1 MVSSRWFEKFDQTAK
16 SHKKQR
22 ISKYRFK
29 MLIAHIH
36 GSNTRKKIIPRPK
49 NRKKYKAE
57 KRNYIHK
64 HATKPTH

>member
-1 MVSSRWFEKFDQTAK
+1 MVYSRWFEKFDQTAK

-29 MLIAHIH
+29 MLIAHVH
-36 GSNTRKKIIPRPK
+36 GSNAQKKLYRDLKIE
-49 NRKKYKAE
+49 KYKAE